1 MKKTIIRFA
10 PIVLMVASFL
20 FIDPYRLAAD
30 TTSGV
35 NRFLYAFAHANIIH
49 LIINIAAYLLMVKHM
64 IRTYG
69 YWIFPFMA
77 SAAVV
82 SSFGVIE
89 PTLGFS
95 GVLWA
100 LSGSLTARKEYWPTT
115 HINVLII
122 TVVTAFIPHM
132 AWGVHAIGFVYGTL
146 IELVRRSITNEIKE

>member
-20 FIDPYRLAAD
+20 FIDPYRLATD
-30 TTSGV
+30 TTSSV

-49 LIINIAAYLLMVKHM
+49 LIINIVAYLLMARHL
-64 IRTYG
+64 IQTYG
-69 YWIFPFMA
+69 YWIFPFIA

-82 SSFGVIE
+82 SSFGAIE
-89 PTLGFS
+89 PTVGFS

-100 LSGSLTARKEYWPTT
+100 LSGALTARKEYWPTT

-122 TVVTAFIPHM
+122 TVFTAFIPHI